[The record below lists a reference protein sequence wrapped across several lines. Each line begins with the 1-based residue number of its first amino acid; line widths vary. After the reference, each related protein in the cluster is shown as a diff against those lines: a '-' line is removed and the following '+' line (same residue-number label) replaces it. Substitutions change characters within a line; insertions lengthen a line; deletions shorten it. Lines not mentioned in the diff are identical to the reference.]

1 MSKAIIWCR
10 VSTTEQEFESQ
21 KKELIQRAK
30 EDGFVDDDL
39 IVIGKAGASAIKMNE
54 LYQKEVDELIDNINS
69 KQGVSTIYVWEVSRL
84 ARNEVAFYQMKDIIV
99 KNKIQ
104 FICFVPSLVLLDPD
118 GEVNTGSEIT
128 LNLLVT
134 LAKQEMEIKKKRFAR
149 GKKKLAEEGKYNGG
163 QIPYGYRVEPE
174 TKKIVI
180 DEFEAGIVREIFDMY
195 ESGFSQ
201 KSIAVELHTR
211 GVMGKSARKV
221 KKFTISLVHQILTNE
236 FLTGKKHLN
245 KGSSYERQ
253 YPPIITEEQFERCRK
268 IAQNNNTVLPKSRRI
283 YYATGLIKCTEC
295 GRYFGSSGKKSNYHC
310 RDAYNNYK
318 KYDGYE
324 GVPLC
329 QNHINI
335 SNNVMDSLLW
345 SLTIEYETM
354 FIMDNAD
361 KQLEECRK
369 QKAIFIEKLNNIPT
383 LLNSVN
389 EKEERL
395 HEAYVN
401 GMSKQRYNSI
411 KEDIKQQRKEIL
423 LNQTN
428 YKNQIQRIE
437 AQQDDISKRMSI
449 INFDGT
455 EDDETLDIKVGEM
468 IERSDRIKSRIAE
481 ITDDKERYRL
491 IHKHIKEV
499 TVERDSINY
508 VFKKYPNGKVVPAKK
523 IKVYAY
529 HLKNPEVFCFIPN
542 NGKGGIML
550 WERTHIE
557 ELKTLPIPLV
567 RDSTPPKYIPYDMQ
581 YLQRVVDEHKINK
594 RKAIRE
600 EKNKLMQQ
608 KIANLE
614 RKGYISMQEMMRI
627 SGRTQTTIY
636 HQIYKKKMNGV
647 KVGHE
652 WYVPRLEF
660 KDYLKRIGLE
670 DRYLLVFLKQQS

>member
-30 EDGFVDDDL
+30 EDGFGDGDL

-69 KQGVSTIYVWEVSRL
+69 KQGVTTIYVWEVSRL
-84 ARNEVAFYQMKDIIV
+84 ARNEVAFYQMKDIIIQ
-99 KNKIQ
+99 NKIQ
-104 FICFVPSLVLLDPD
+104 FICFVPNLVLLDPN

-174 TKKIVI
+174 TKKIII
-180 DEFEAGIVREIFDMY
+180 DEFEAGIVKEIFDMY

-201 KSIAVELHTR
+201 KSIAVELHSR

-335 SNNVMDSLLW
+335 SNNIMDSLLW
-345 SLTIEYETM
+345 SLTIGYESM
-354 FIMDNAD
+354 FIIDNGK

-369 QKAIFIEKLNNIPT
+369 LKAIFVEKLNNLPT
-383 LLNSVN
+383 LLNEVN
-389 EKEERL
+389 EKEQRL

-401 GMSKQRYNSI
+401 GLAKQKYDSF
-411 KEDIKQQRKEIL
+411 KQELRQKRQMIL
-423 LNQTN
+423 LDETN
-428 YKNQIQRIE
+428 YKNQIHRIE
-437 AQQDDISKRMSI
+437 AQQDDINNRMKLLD
-449 INFDGT
+449 FDGT
-455 EDDETLDIKVGEM
+455 EDDETFDRKVGEM
-468 IERSDRIKSRIAE
+468 IDRNEE
-481 ITDDKERYRL
+481 ITRRVSEINDDKERYRL

-499 TVERDSINY
+499 TVERDSVNY
-508 VFKKYPNGKVVPAKK
+508 VFKKYPDGKVVPAKK
-523 IKVYAY
+523 ITVYAY
-529 HLKNPEVFCFIPN
+529 HLKEPEVFHFIPN
-542 NGKGGIML
+542 NGKGGVML
-550 WERTHIE
+550 WTRTHLQEIE
-557 ELKTLPIPLV
+557 GLPKFLHG
-567 RDSTPPKYIPYDMQ
+567 RTPSIHVPYQMKY
-581 YLQRVVDEHKINK
+581 LRRVVDEHKINK
-594 RKAIRE
+594 RKEIRA
-600 EKNKLMQQ
+600 EKNKSIQQ
-608 KIANLE
+608 KISELE
-614 RKGYISMQEMMRI
+614 GKGYLSMQEMMRI

-647 KVGHE
+647 KVGRE
-652 WYVPRLEF
+652 WYVPESEF
-660 KDYLKRIGLE
+660 KNYLRRIGLG
-670 DRYLLVFLKQQS
+670 DRY